1 MVRVPLH
8 QLVPRDSARDR
19 LSRVLQAESRIVG
32 ASANVTPAA
41 ASACAPIV
49 IAATA
54 APIAV
59 NADVNAYQLVPIAA
73 GRALRKLLRKED
85 TSVGGTVQL
94 GWVLWLQRM
103 LPLTAASATAAGML
117 QALPRAQDE
126 HMATAVQLE
135 RLRRLR

>member
-1 MVRVPLH
+1 M
-8 QLVPRDSARDR
+8 
-19 LSRVLQAESRIVG
+19 LS
-32 ASANVTPAA
+32 AA
-41 ASACAPIV
+41 AAAAAAATSAIAITAAFACAPIV
-49 IAATA
+49 ITATA

-59 NADVNAYQLVPIAA
+59 IADVNAYQLVPVAA

-103 LPLTAASATAAGML
+103 LPLTAAAAKAAGML

-126 HMATAVQLE
+126 HMATAVQLD

>member
-59 NADVNAYQLVPIAA
+59 NA
-73 GRALRKLLRKED
+73 ALRKLLLKED
-85 TSVGGTVQL
+85 KSVGGTVQL

-103 LPLTAASATAAGML
+103 LPLTAAAATAAGML

-126 HMATAVQLE
+126 HMATAVQLD